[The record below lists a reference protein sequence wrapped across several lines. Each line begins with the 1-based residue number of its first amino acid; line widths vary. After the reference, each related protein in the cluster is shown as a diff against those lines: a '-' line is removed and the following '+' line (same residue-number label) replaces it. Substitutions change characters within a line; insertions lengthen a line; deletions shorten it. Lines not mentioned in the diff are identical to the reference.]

1 MSSSTSGR
9 TDGARRAE
17 RLAPDDPDE
26 PHRPSAANSWG
37 GPEGS
42 ERAAGGLERRSSL
55 LLLASLV
62 IVAFGA
68 FQVPGLPT
76 LSGSVDLAARGV
88 LVLGLVAFG
97 AAALVLM
104 GLSPESP
111 PAPAGRLREWCRSTF
126 FAEVGGR
133 DGPADAAMERRRIRL
148 GWARM
153 AMSLGLL
160 CLLGATVLS
169 LPAYSAAVLM
179 GLAGAAGVLLLR
191 SP

>member
-26 PHRPSAANSWG
+26 PHRPPTVKSWG
-37 GPEGS
+37 GTAGS
-42 ERAAGGLERRSSL
+42 ERAAGRLERRSSL

-97 AAALVLM
+97 AAALILL

-111 PAPAGRLREWCRSTF
+111 PAPAGRPREWCRSTF

-133 DGPADAAMERRRIRL
+133 DGPAGAAMERRRIRL

-160 CLLGATVLS
+160 CLLGASILS